1 MTKKLTIAERTKL
14 EKEIY
19 DIMMNIDQNDTIE
32 ESKNDYE
39 RAGEILVALNL
50 LNPAHQNIPEV
61 VVRVYMYHLANKIK
75 KITGKSR
82 KKMR

>member
-1 MTKKLTIAERTKL
+1 MTKKLSTAERTKL

-19 DIMMNIDQNDTIE
+19 DIMMDIDQNDTIE
-32 ESKNDYE
+32 ESENDYK

-61 VVRVYMYHLANKIK
+61 VVRVYAHHLANKIRRV
-75 KITGKSR
+75 TGKS
-82 KKMR
+82 KN